1 MAYTDAQSLRAYKD
15 ISSSADDALLT
26 DLIAAAQKE
35 IDNYCHRTF
44 EASADSTRYFDVH
57 GGADGPVDGSVLWLD
72 EDLCA
77 ITSVTNGDSVVVASS
92 EYTTIPRNE
101 TPYNRL
107 QLLSNSGK
115 HWTYTTEWMNAITI
129 VGKWAYST
137 SAPDDIAQACT
148 RLAAFLYA
156 QRDAQLFDVTAIEA
170 GTVLTPVGIP
180 VDVKAILQPYRK
192 L

>member
-1 MAYTDAQSLRAYKD
+1 MAYTTALALREYKD
-15 ISSSADDALLT
+15 IASSADDALLT
-26 DLIAAAQKE
+26 DLIASAQKQ

-44 EASADSTRYFDVH
+44 EASADSTRYFDYST
-57 GGADGPVDGSVLWLD
+57 DNIDWLTLWLD

-77 ITSVTNGDSVVVASS
+77 ITTVTNGDSVVVASD

-107 QLLSNSGK
+107 RILSNSGK
-115 HWTYTTEWMNAITI
+115 YWTYTDEWMDAISIT
-129 VGKWAYST
+129 GRWAYSET
-137 SAPDDIAQACT
+137 APDDIAQACT
-148 RLAAFLYA
+148 RLAAFLYK

-180 VDVKAILQPYRK
+180 SDVRTMLAPYIKR
-192 L
+192 